1 MKKNLLHIIF
11 ANVFYLLVVAG
22 TNFFLPKFTSIETY
36 AAIKE
41 YTLYLTTYSTILTF
55 GYLQGMYIEYGGK
68 ELEKISADDVGINIT
83 SFFILQFPAAVMI
96 SLIGAYKGNVAI
108 TAVGI
113 GILATNMQGFYQ
125 MLYQAT
131 GDFKAYG
138 TALNVSR
145 VAIFVA
151 YLLLIF
157 VVRTDSKYV
166 FVWIG
171 PIVGLVSAIYL
182 SYDLQKKLHFF
193 KELKFSE
200 IAIQKNIRTGFVL
213 MVGDFVSK
221 FFSSLDR
228 WFVKT
233 LMDTYNFAMYS
244 FAVSMENLVNTF
256 MTPVTVSMYNYFCKG
271 HNRDDIMRI
280 KNAALIY
287 GFVIIAG
294 AYPAKWILENYM
306 TEYIASSVIIFPLF
320 AAQGISAIVKGIYV
334 NKYKAEKKQKE
345 YLIQIIAMLAL
356 AVILNAALY
365 YVYNRAVAFAIATLI
380 TNIVWLL
387 LCECKATDIRYD
399 WKALLSIT
407 ILLVTY
413 MVTGYMCNSI
423 AGCLIYCGIG
433 FAVGMTLM
441 KNSFLYVVEGIVQA
455 VKGKLL
461 RK

>member
-151 YLLLIF
+151 Y
-157 VVRTDSKYV
+157 
-166 FVWIG
+166 
-171 PIVGLVSAIYL
+171 
-182 SYDLQKKLHFF
+182 
-193 KELKFSE
+193 
-200 IAIQKNIRTGFVL
+200 
-213 MVGDFVSK
+213 
-221 FFSSLDR
+221 
-228 WFVKT
+228 
-233 LMDTYNFAMYS
+233 
-244 FAVSMENLVNTF
+244 
-256 MTPVTVSMYNYFCKG
+256 
-271 HNRDDIMRI
+271 
-280 KNAALIY
+280 
-287 GFVIIAG
+287 
-294 AYPAKWILENYM
+294 
-306 TEYIASSVIIFPLF
+306 
-320 AAQGISAIVKGIYV
+320 
-334 NKYKAEKKQKE
+334 
-345 YLIQIIAMLAL
+345 
-356 AVILNAALY
+356 
-365 YVYNRAVAFAIATLI
+365 
-380 TNIVWLL
+380 
-387 LCECKATDIRYD
+387 
-399 WKALLSIT
+399 
-407 ILLVTY
+407 
-413 MVTGYMCNSI
+413 
-423 AGCLIYCGIG
+423 
-433 FAVGMTLM
+433 
-441 KNSFLYVVEGIVQA
+441 
-455 VKGKLL
+455 
-461 RK
+461 